1 MESPEKK
8 SRAQLL
14 KKVEFLKTK
23 ITEFGKAE
31 TKQKETD
38 ERIRFL
44 SSVVEQSFDGM
55 GIADLKGNLLFV
67 NDAWTRMH
75 GYNKAEEL
83 TGKHLSI
90 FHNKKQL
97 TNDVEPFTQ
106 MVLKKGFHT
115 GEVGHIRKDGTTF
128 PTQMTTTVLK
138 DKNGKPI
145 AMTGIARDI
154 TEKKNAED
162 KLKANNQQ
170 LLASEQQLKA
180 TNQQLEASNQQLKA
194 ANQQF
199 EASEQQLKATNQQ
212 LEATNQQ
219 LRASE
224 ETIKES
230 ENNLRTLFNAM
241 TDIVFELDYD
251 GTYINIAP
259 TSPELMFKPSEDV
272 IGKTLHEIFPK
283 PEADKFLEFIRKCL
297 NENKINII
305 EYPLT
310 INERTIWFEGR
321 ATPKT
326 KNSILYIA
334 HDITERKQAEEELEH
349 SNSLIQ
355 QERNMF
361 MAGPVVVFKWRNTEG
376 WPVEYVSPNVK
387 EVFDFSV
394 KELISG
400 EIFYAELI
408 PSEDIDRVATEVA
421 FYSKNGVESFTH
433 QPYRIV
439 LKDGQIIW
447 VDDFTS
453 ILRNENGDITHYLG
467 YIVDIT
473 EHKQVEQELVKA
485 KEHAEENDRLKTA
498 FLQNISHEIRS
509 PMNGIL
515 GFTDLLLEPG
525 LTGEEQHEYIEIIK
539 NSGDRMLNTINDL
552 IDISMIESGQ
562 VKVAVSEVNVNEQIE
577 YLYTFLKP
585 EAEKKGIQ
593 LSFKNLL
600 HPWEVNIKTDHEK
613 VYAILINLIKNAI
626 KFTNDGSIEFG
637 YNKKTDSGPA
647 ELEFFVKDTGIGIP
661 KKWRQAIFERF
672 VQADF
677 SLSKK
682 YEGSG
687 LGLSI
692 SKAYVEM
699 LGGKIWVESKEGEG
713 SVFYFTIP
721 YSTDK
726 SETTTNNE
734 AESATKSEHEVKK
747 LKILIAEDEE
757 FADLYLTKVLKDY
770 YKKALHAKTGIEAVD
785 ICRNNPDIDLILMDI
800 KMPEMSGYDAT
811 RKIREFNKNVIIIA
825 QTAYALTGDRE
836 KAINSGCN
844 DYISKP
850 IEKDKLKEIIGK
862 HLSAVYKK

>member
-1 MESPEKK
+1 MESLEKK
-8 SRAQLL
+8 SNIQLL
-14 KKVEFLKTK
+14 KDQ
-23 ITEFGKAE
+23 IR
-31 TKQKETD
+31 QKETN
-38 ERIRFL
+38 EQIHFL

-55 GIADLKGNLLFV
+55 AVANLNGYLLFV
-67 NDAWTRMH
+67 NDAWAKMH
-75 GYNKAEEL
+75 GFIKTGEL
-83 TGKHLSI
+83 IGKHLSV

-97 TNDVEPFTQ
+97 TNDVEPFNRIL
-106 MVLKKGFHT
+106 MEKGYHK

-128 PTQMTTTVLK
+128 PTQMTSTILRNE
-138 DKNGKPI
+138 NGNPI
-145 AMTGIARDI
+145 AMTGILRDI
-154 TEKKNAED
+154 TDQKKSED
-162 KLKANNQQ
+162 KLKAYNQQ
-170 LLASEQQLKA
+170 LL
-180 TNQQLEASNQQLKA
+180 
-194 ANQQF
+194 
-199 EASEQQLKATNQQ
+199 ASEQQLKATNQQ

-224 ETIKES
+224 QHLKATNQQLEATNQQLRASEETIHES
-230 ENNLRTLFNAM
+230 ENNLRALFNAM
-241 TDIVFELDYD
+241 TDIVFEMDYD
-251 GTYINIAP
+251 GRYIHIAP
-259 TSPELMFKPSEDV
+259 TSPELMFKPPEDIV
-272 IGKTLHEIFPK
+272 GKTLHDIFQK

-334 HDITERKQAEEELEH
+334 NDITERKQAEEELKH

-376 WPVEYVSPNVK
+376 WPVDYVSPNVK

-394 KELISG
+394 KEFISG
-400 EIFYAELI
+400 DFFYAYLI
-408 PSEDIDRVATEVA
+408 LPEDTERVATEVA
-421 FYSKNGVESFTH
+421 FYSKNGVKNFIH

-439 LKDGQIIW
+439 RKDGQIIW

-473 EHKQVEQELVKA
+473 EHKHAEEELIKA
-485 KEHAEENDRLKTA
+485 KERAEESDLLKTA
-498 FLQNISHEIRS
+498 FLHNISHEIRS

-515 GFTDLLLEPG
+515 GFTNLLLEPG
-525 LTGEEQHEYIEIIK
+525 LTSEEQHKYIEIIK
-539 NSGDRMLNTINDL
+539 NSGDRMLNTIDDL
-552 IDISMIESGQ
+552 IDISIIESGQ
-562 VKVAVSEVNVNEQIE
+562 SKLAVSEFNVNEQIE
-577 YLYTFLKP
+577 CLYKFFKP

-593 LSFKNLL
+593 LSIYKRLNTQ
-600 HPWEVNIKTDHEK
+600 EAIIKTDQEK
-613 VYAILINLIKNAI
+613 VYAILLNLIKNAI
-626 KFTNDGSIEFG
+626 KFTNEGSIEFG
-637 YNKKTDSGPA
+637 YNKKADSASA

-661 KKWRQAIFERF
+661 KECQQTIFNRF
-672 VQADF
+672 VQTDLG
-677 SLSKK
+677 LSKN

-692 SKAYVEM
+692 SKAYIEM

-721 YSTDK
+721 YSTGK

-747 LKILIAEDEE
+747 LKILISENEE
-757 FADLYLTKVLKDY
+757 SSDLYLTKLLKDY
-770 YKKALHAKTGIEAVD
+770 YKKVFHAKTGI
-785 ICRNNPDIDLILMDI
+785 
-800 KMPEMSGYDAT
+800 
-811 RKIREFNKNVIIIA
+811 
-825 QTAYALTGDRE
+825 
-836 KAINSGCN
+836 
-844 DYISKP
+844 
-850 IEKDKLKEIIGK
+850 
-862 HLSAVYKK
+862 